1 MLTQPVGKL
10 ALADAPGGE
19 IKHEVFLI
27 IHPGVDLRAIEN
39 EKRLHGRM
47 PHSLVAVDERMAQYE
62 RETERCRL
70 LDQRGI
76 QSAPP
81 KVALGWA
88 TADSSAPRS
97 RMPGA
102 LPVACRSRPCK
113 STTSASV
120 TYRITRG
127 AGITPRSS

>member
-10 ALADAPGGE
+10 ALADATGGE

-47 PHSLVAVDERMAQYE
+47 PHPLVAVDERMAQYE

-76 QSAPP
+76 QVGATEGSFRLGYSRFQCAKTANAWSARANRRP
-81 KVALGWA
+81 
-88 TADSSAPRS
+88 
-97 RMPGA
+97 
-102 LPVACRSRPCK
+102 LPA
-113 STTSASV
+113 
-120 TYRITRG
+120 
-127 AGITPRSS
+127 